1 MSHDASSCVSW
12 LSFFRKGI
20 FSFTKLP
27 INLSTQIIHKNKMNF
42 QLIDSTNKQVLAQK
56 HTLLIPLIGKS
67 LEGNL
72 SSIIADL
79 ALPTTISQ
87 DFKAAEDE
95 VLTLYKQSNSGVEK
109 IVLLGLGE
117 MGSAENLRKA
127 MRLLVF
133 KQKEKLGK
141 NIAIDLGKLP
151 EEVSG
156 KADLVEACVNGS
168 LLATY
173 DIAKFKTK
181 DKKEAIFPE
190 NITFFLPAT
199 LHEAAQKALQK
210 GEILASTQKHIFDL
224 VNLPSNHLDS
234 LKLAEFV
241 EKIGKEY
248 DFSVKVLHLEEIKQL
263 GMGGLVAIN
272 QGSEIPATFT
282 IMEYKP
288 KGEKSIKKV
297 GLVGKGVT
305 FDTGGYSIKTSEGMW
320 QMKCDMAGA
329 GAVIGAMEAV
339 ARLQLPI
346 HLIAVVPST
355 NNMINGGAICPGDII
370 SSYSGLTIEIEDT
383 DAEGRVILADGLA
396 YINKNF
402 APDVLIDLATLTGAS
417 IIALGNQAAA
427 LFTNND
433 QLAER
438 IAQAGKQTGEK
449 VWRLPLWDDYD
460 KQIKSDM
467 ADVKNYGG
475 KGGGAITAAKFLEK
489 FTDKHPAWVHIDI
502 AGMAF
507 TDNPFSGARNA
518 TAYGVR
524 LLVEYMSKLTS

>member
-1 MSHDASSCVSW
+1 
-12 LSFFRKGI
+12 
-20 FSFTKLP
+20 
-27 INLSTQIIHKNKMNF
+27 MNF
-42 QLIDSTNKQVLAQK
+42 QLIDTANRDNFIQK
-56 HTLLIPLIGKS
+56 HTLLIPMVSKNVESNI
-67 LEGNL
+67 
-72 SSIIADL
+72 SSIIANFG
-79 ALPTTISQ
+79 LPAAILQ
-87 DFKAAEDE
+87 DFKAGAEE
-95 VLTLYKQSNSGVEK
+95 FITVYTQTNQLAEK

-117 MGSAENLRKA
+117 PTNAESLQKA
-127 MRLLVF
+127 MRLLVY

-141 NIAIDLGKLP
+141 NIGVDLSKLP
-151 EEVSG
+151 EEVAS
-156 KADLVEACVNGS
+156 KATFIEACVNGA

-181 DKKEAIFPE
+181 DKQVAVFPE
-190 NITFFLPAT
+190 NIAFLLPT
-199 LHEAAQKALQK
+199 EFHEVAQKAIQK
-210 GEILASTQKHIFDL
+210 GEILASTQQHIFDL

-248 DFSVKVLHLEEIKQL
+248 NFSVRVLHLEEIKQL

-272 QGSEIPATFT
+272 QGSDIPATFT

-288 KGEKSIKKV
+288 TTSQPLKKI

-305 FDTGGYSIKTSEGMW
+305 FDTGGISIKTSDGMW
-320 QMKCDMAGA
+320 QMKCDMGGA
-329 GAVIGAMEAV
+329 GAVIGTMEAV
-339 ARLQLPI
+339 ARLQLPV

-355 NNMINGGAICPGDII
+355 NNMINGNAICPGDII
-370 SSYSGLTIEIEDT
+370 STYSGLTIEVEDT

-402 APDVLIDLATLTGAS
+402 APDVIIDLATLTGAS

-433 QLAER
+433 QLAEQ
-438 IAQAGKQTGEK
+438 IFKAGMQTGER

-475 KGGGAITAAKFLEK
+475 KSGGAITAAKFLEK
-489 FTDKHPAWVHIDI
+489 FTDKHPAWVHLDI

-507 TDNPFSGARNA
+507 TDNPFSGARSA
-518 TAYGVR
+518 TAYGVK
-524 LLVEYMSKLTS
+524 LLVEYINLFLLAR